1 MIVATDR
8 QLGDGVMREG
18 LRPGSREF
26 LSVLDEIKQLHLAK
40 TLDYGE
46 DEDALANIRNGAEV
60 VNIEPWKACLIR
72 MADKMQ
78 RLKAFCH
85 NGRVEFDGIEDTL
98 KDIAAYSVIGLV
110 LRREGM
116 E

>member
-1 MIVATDR
+1 
-8 QLGDGVMREG
+8 
-18 LRPGSREF
+18 
-26 LSVLDEIKQLHLAK
+26 
-40 TLDYGE
+40 
-46 DEDALANIRNGAEV
+46 
-60 VNIEPWKACLIR
+60 

-98 KDIAAYSVIGLV
+98 KDIAAYSVISLV
-110 LRREGM
+110 LHREGM